1 MNIQT
6 KARRA
11 GFFSDCVW
19 LLSRVINAYRSCY
32 KKKSPMNL
40 HVDTANMFTMYKTKY
55 ETDNN
60 VDLYPLYFNYNDDI
74 SIDMSNAIPSL
85 RPESIIYK
93 ADFTGKKHLLD
104 NNTFKSIMQKHF
116 FPSDNVLR
124 VVEDIVNKY
133 NIDVRESCYV
143 YYRGTDKLNKESKD
157 VSLQDYIHSISN
169 KQFDQ
174 IIVQTD
180 DINFY
185 NEIKRQFESAIVFDE
200 TWTGVNNKSVNKAIH
215 RDMFG
220 TETAK
225 DNILALLASVYIASQ
240 CKYLVSNTSN
250 VSLFI
255 QLYRAAI
262 FGNLSSLTDNILYTR
277 DPALLEKE
285 CKHLPQFQND

>member
-40 HVDTANMFTMYKTKY
+40 HVDTTKIFTMYKTKSDI
-55 ETDNN
+55 DNN
-60 VDLYPLYFNYNDDI
+60 VDLYPLYFNYNNDI
-74 SIDMSNAIPSL
+74 SIDMSCVIPSL
-85 RPESIIYK
+85 RPEAIIYK
-93 ADFTGKKHLLD
+93 ADFTRKTHLLD
-104 NNTFKSIMQKHF
+104 NNTFKSIMLKHF
-116 FPSDNVLR
+116 SPSENVLHMVR
-124 VVEDIVNKY
+124 NIVDKY
-133 NIDVRESCYV
+133 NLDVRKSCYV
-143 YYRGTDKLNKESKD
+143 YYRGNDKLNKESKD
-157 VSLQDYIHSISN
+157 VSLQDYIHDISD
-169 KQFDQ
+169 KQFEQ

-185 NEIKRQFESAIVFDE
+185 NEMKCQFENAIVFDE

-220 TETAK
+220 AEAAK

-240 CKYLVSNTSN
+240 CKYFVSNTSN

-262 FGNLSSLTDNILYTR
+262 FSHLSALTDTILYTR

-285 CKHLPQFQND
+285 RKHLPQFQND